1 MMQSIKRMGILYG
14 KFGLAT
20 DAALIEARGIGVE
33 AAAAALNFD
42 GIPELLRY
50 VFGLARDGAT
60 PAFFE
65 AFSEKDPTFDVQPAD
80 KEAILLA
87 TSIASYEL
95 ENDTNVSGVLALC
108 LMTASMGGVRKPAL
122 DEQLLVLAERT
133 LAEAQGHSN
142 VVPKARTATKQPKE
156 LAEIVAA
163 LDVATNQQYL
173 HTAKAAVMGSIQE
186 LIKYVEAASSASVK
200 SDNETLTYV
209 TALEK
214 ELRTHWWVT
223 GGWSTDAAKPFR
235 QIATVEAAL
244 RAGKELYD
252 KNPAKLG
259 LFAAP
264 ALLSLVVE
272 SGRQGKLENVS
283 IIEAATNLDR
293 AWRNETYG
301 ALAVGKLAD
310 LIPFSTA
317 QGLAAESADAD
328 DWQPR
333 FKRLTDIDPST
344 KLNPLDLALQ
354 VYRERLVLASLS
366 K

>member
-1 MMQSIKRMGILYG
+1 MMQAIKRMGILYG

-20 DAALIEARGIGVE
+20 DAALIEARGVGVE
-33 AAAAALNFD
+33 AAAAALNVD

-50 VFGLARDGAT
+50 IFGLVRDGAP

-65 AFSEKDPTFDVQPAD
+65 AFSQKDPTFDVQPAD

-95 ENDTNVSGVLALC
+95 ENETNVSGMLALC
-108 LMTASMGGVRKPAL
+108 LMTASMGGLRKPVL

-133 LAEAQGHSN
+133 LAEAQGQSN
-142 VVPKARTATKQPKE
+142 VVPSVRTAPKQPKA
-156 LAEIVAA
+156 LAEIVVA
-163 LDVATNQQYL
+163 LDAATNQQHL
-173 HTAKAAVMGSIQE
+173 HVAKASVMGSVQE
-186 LIKYVEAASSASVK
+186 LIKYVESAASASAK
-200 SDNETLTYV
+200 ADNETLAYV
-209 TALEK
+209 TALER

-244 RAGKELYD
+244 RAGRELFD
-252 KNPAKLG
+252 KNPTKLG

-272 SGRQGKLENVS
+272 SGRQGGLEDVS
-283 IIEAATNLDR
+283 IIEAATNLNR

-301 ALAVGKLAD
+301 AIAVGKIAD
-310 LIPFSTA
+310 LLPFSAA
-317 QGLAAESADAD
+317 QGLAADSADAE
-328 DWQPR
+328 DWHPR
-333 FKRLTDIDPST
+333 FKRLTNIDPST
-344 KLNPLDLALQ
+344 TLNPLDLALQ
-354 VYRERLVLASLS
+354 VYRERLVFTSLS

>member
-1 MMQSIKRMGILYG
+1 MQAIKRMGILYG

-20 DAALIEARGIGVE
+20 DAELIEARGVGVE
-33 AAAAALNFD
+33 AAASALTTD

-50 VFGLARDGAT
+50 VFGLVRDGAA

-95 ENDTNVSGVLALC
+95 ENDTSLSGVLALC
-108 LMTASMGGVRKPAL
+108 LVTASVGGLRKPAL
-122 DEQLLVLAERT
+122 DDQLLILAERT

-142 VVPKARTATKQPKE
+142 VIPKPRAATKQPKE
-156 LAEIVAA
+156 LAEMVVN
-163 LDVATNQQYL
+163 LDSATNQQYL
-173 HTAKAAVMGSIQE
+173 HTAKPALMGSIQE
-186 LIKYVEAASSASVK
+186 LIKYVEAVSSATAK
-200 SDNETLTYV
+200 ADNETLTYV

-252 KNPAKLG
+252 KNPAKFG

-272 SGRQGKLENVS
+272 SGRQGELGDVS

-293 AWRNETYG
+293 AWRKETYG

-317 QGLAAESADAD
+317 QGLAADSADAE

-333 FKRLTDIDPST
+333 FKRLTDIDPSM

-354 VYRERLVLASLS
+354 VYRERLVLAGLS